1 MNSKTSILKKV
12 LIIIIP
18 LGLVAIFIIKLK
30 TNKEITQNKVY
41 TYDKNKAINIEV
53 DTLKL
58 SSIDNEFSYSGIFE
72 PNKETK
78 LSSESQGKIN
88 KVMVDVGS
96 LVKKGQTLIV
106 LDNSLLKLQ
115 LQSVEVQISGLE
127 ADVNRFTI
135 LAKSDAIQGVQL
147 EKAELGLKT
156 AKIQKA
162 TLLEQIRKTTIQS
175 PFDGVIT
182 AKLSEEGAFASPG
195 IPLLQL
201 TDITNLKF
209 NINVSENELH
219 KFKLNTP
226 YSISVDS
233 YSDLLLSAKVTLI
246 GSKANMGNSFPI
258 QFLVKITK
266 DLSIKSGMFGK
277 VKLENKSNDQKI
289 IISSSA
295 ILGTNDKTQVYVVK
309 NGKVYLKDIEI
320 SDKYQNKAIVK
331 SGLKKGDVIVVKGFI
346 NLFEGANVS
355 VN

>member
-41 TYDKNKAINIEV
+41 TYDKEKAINIEV

-96 LVKKGQTLIV
+96 LVKKGQTLVV

-127 ADVNRFTI
+127 ADVNRYTI

-162 TLLEQIRKTTIQS
+162 TLIEQIRKTTIQA

-201 TDITNLKF
+201 TDITNIKF

-233 YSDLLLSAKVTLI
+233 YSDLFLSAKVTLI

-258 QFLVKITK
+258 QFLVKNTT

-277 VKLENKSNDQKI
+277 VKLQNKSNEQKI

-295 ILGTNDKTQVYVVK
+295 ILGTSDKTQVYVVK

-331 SGLKKGDVIVVKGFI
+331 SGLKEGDVLVVKGFI

>member
-41 TYDKNKAINIEV
+41 TYDKEKAINIEV

-72 PNKETK
+72 SNKETK

-96 LVKKGQTLIV
+96 LVKKGQTLVV

-127 ADVNRFTI
+127 ADVNRYTI

-162 TLLEQIRKTTIQS
+162 TLIEQIRKTTIQA

-201 TDITNLKF
+201 TDITNIKF

-233 YSDLLLSAKVTLI
+233 YSDLFLSAKVTLI

-258 QFLVKITK
+258 QFLVKNTT

-277 VKLENKSNDQKI
+277 VKLQNKSNEQKI

-295 ILGTNDKTQVYVVK
+295 ILGTSDKTQVYVVK

-331 SGLKKGDVIVVKGFI
+331 SGLKEGDVLVVKGFI

>member
-41 TYDKNKAINIEV
+41 TYDKNKALNIEV

-115 LQSVEVQISGLE
+115 VQSVEVQITGLE
-127 ADVNRFTI
+127 ADVNRYTI

-162 TLLEQIRKTTIQS
+162 TLLEQIRKTTIQA

-258 QFLVKITK
+258 QFLVKNTK

-277 VKLENKSNDQKI
+277 VKLENKSNEQKI
-289 IISSSA
+289 IISSSS
-295 ILGTNDKTQVYVVK
+295 ILGTNDKMQVYIVK
-309 NGKVYLKDIEI
+309 NRKVYLKDIEI
-320 SDKYQNKAIVK
+320 LDKYQNKAIVK
-331 SGLKKGDVIVVKGFI
+331 SGLKEGDVIVIKGFI

>member
-1 MNSKTSILKKV
+1 MNSKTTIIKK
-12 LIIIIP
+12 LLLIIIP
-18 LGLVAIFIIKLK
+18 LGLLAIFIIKLK
-30 TNKEITQNKVY
+30 SNKEITQNKVY
-41 TYDKNKAINIEV
+41 TYDKEKAINIEV

-115 LQSVEVQISGLE
+115 LQSVEVQISGFE
-127 ADVNRFTI
+127 ADVNRYTI

-162 TLLEQIRKTTIQS
+162 TLLEQIRKTTIQA

-201 TDITNLKF
+201 TDITYLKF
-209 NINVSENELH
+209 NINVSENELY

-258 QFLVKITK
+258 QFLVKNTS
-266 DLSIKSGMFGK
+266 DLNIKSGMFGK
-277 VKLENKSNDQKI
+277 VKLENKSSDQKI
-289 IISSSA
+289 IISSSS

-309 NGKVYLKDIEI
+309 NGKAILKNIVI
-320 SDKYQNKAIVK
+320 SEKYQNKVIVK
-331 SGLKKGDVIVVKGFI
+331 SGLKEGDILVVKGFI